1 MSDELKINHTKK
13 GISFEVKV
21 LPRASR
27 EQIAGI
33 LDGKLKI
40 KLTAPPVSGKANDA
54 LIKYLADLLNIS
66 KNLIQITQGETST
79 HKQILIA
86 DNDIAVK
93 LNSISKI

>member
-1 MSDELKINHTKK
+1 MSDELKINRTEK

-40 KLTAPPVSGKANDA
+40 KLTAPPVSGKANNA
-54 LIKYLADLLNIS
+54 LTKYLAKLLDINR
-66 KNLIQITQGETST
+66 NLIQITRGKTST
-79 HKQILIA
+79 HKQILIN

-93 LNSISKI
+93 LKNISTI